1 LQRYYKS
8 VFTIG
13 ILSCSIQGTERFT
26 VSTELKAA
34 AVEPGHK
41 SEAFLP
47 VRELTVEELECVSGA
62 GKKSPPKPKPPVY
75 STSHGGKASPLL
87 ML

>member
-1 LQRYYKS
+1 M
-8 VFTIG
+8 
-13 ILSCSIQGTERFT
+13 
-26 VSTELKAA
+26 STELKTA
-34 AVEPGHK
+34 AVELGLGNIAIAEHGQK

-75 STSHGGKASPLL
+75 SGGSGCSASPVLFL
-87 ML
+87 Y